1 MEKSTS
7 IQNLA
12 SALAVFHTKV
22 AKIAKT
28 DNNPFFKSKY
38 AGLPSVL
45 EAIQKPLEESKLVF
59 SQLPDEEYLTTILI
73 HIESGEYL
81 QSSYKM
87 NATKQDP
94 QSIGSAIT
102 YARRYAL
109 GAILGLNID
118 EDDDGNKA
126 SEPRPQTNYPQP
138 TPQQPATQQG
148 AAAEKPWLNL
158 LNREGGVNEKV
169 YNRLKA
175 LFAEGKSID
184 DIKENVRISKKEQE
198 YIETNI
204 LGYKN

>member
-1 MEKSTS
+1 MEKSNS

-38 AGLPSVL
+38 AGLPSIL

-73 HIESGEYL
+73 HVESGEFL

-87 NATKQDP
+87 NAVKQDP

-126 SEPRPQTNYPQP
+126 SEPKPQQNYTPSPQP
-138 TPQQPATQQG
+138 PQQQSAG
-148 AAAEKPWLNL
+148 AEKPWLNL
-158 LNREGGVNEKV
+158 LNRDGGVNEKV
-169 YNRLKA
+169 YNRLTA

>member
-1 MEKSTS
+1 MEKSIS

-12 SALAVFHTKV
+12 TALAVFHTKV

-38 AGLPSVL
+38 AGLPSIL

-87 NATKQDP
+87 SATKQDP

-138 TPQQPATQQG
+138 ASQQPQQQG

-158 LNREGGVNEKV
+158 LNREGEPNEKV
-169 YNRLKA
+169 YNRLTA

-184 DIKENVRISKKEQE
+184 DIKQNVRISKKEQE
-198 YIETNI
+198 YIETTI

>member
-1 MEKSTS
+1 MEKSNS

-38 AGLPSVL
+38 AALPSIL

-126 SEPRPQTNYPQP
+126 SEPRPQTNYSL
-138 TPQQPATQQG
+138 PQQPTTQQS

-169 YNRLKA
+169 YNRLTA

>member
-38 AGLPSVL
+38 AGLPSIL

-126 SEPRPQTNYPQP
+126 SEPRPQTNYTQLA
-138 TPQQPATQQG
+138 PQQQQQQG

-158 LNREGGVNEKV
+158 LNREGEPNEKV
-169 YNRLKA
+169 YNRLTA

-184 DIKENVRISKKEQE
+184 DIKVNVRISKKEQE
-198 YIETNI
+198 YIETTI